1 MTTMADNLTFI
12 NPHTVVG
19 EIITETVTETV
30 TPTFAGNVDVE
41 KTNLLLKFWQRMK
54 QAAIDLFRVTGDAVK
69 SGLDKLLGFIPAPVL
84 VGGTAALSAIPTV
97 YNRVIDGIF
106 WVIRKAA
113 FVITMGFSA
122 TAMLVHKVTI
132 SVVKALSYY
141 FISPKASD
149 RLAEWLNK
157 ALLAVGFGLEYAGN
171 HVLKFLDSAQTA
183 FKSRNVRIAFMI
195 AASIIA
201 VGALLPFLAVWFPVL
216 AGPIAAVTQF
226 LITTPVVS
234 HLVGNLFFAGV
245 ASHTGSL
252 VGLWV
257 LAKFLLIAG
266 GTEMLWSFSRKAIT
280 GSPAPKVN
288 ATERKRQFVEEST
301 GKTLTVDQV
310 ADQAQ
315 KHLDDEVA
323 KAQEQLAQVGQ
334 TQQGKANPNSYRP
347 KKNNFNR

>member
-1 MTTMADNLTFI
+1 MTTMTDHVTFI
-12 NPHTVVG
+12 DPHTVVG

-54 QAAIDLFRVTGDAVK
+54 QAAIDLFRVTGDAIK

-84 VGGTAALSAIPTV
+84 VGGTAALAAIPTV
-97 YNRVIDGIF
+97 YNRVIDGAF
-106 WVIRKAA
+106 WVIRKIGGFLGKAA
-113 FVITMGFSA
+113 LWMGTAAHKATLAIAKAIYPISNDASA
-122 TAMLVHKVTI
+122 RLTNWAN
-132 SVVKALSYY
+132 
-141 FISPKASD
+141 KASV
-149 RLAEWLNK
+149 N
-157 ALLAVGFGLEYAGN
+157 AVFGLMRVQKDAAGLTN
-171 HVLKFLDSAQTA
+171 RAQTA

-195 AASIIA
+195 AASIVA
-201 VGALLPFLAVWFPVL
+201 VGAFLPFLAGWFPVL

-226 LITTPVVS
+226 LTTTPVVS

-245 ASHTGSL
+245 ASHAGSL
-252 VGLWV
+252 VGLW
-257 LAKFLLIAG
+257 LLGKFLLVAG
-266 GTEMLWSFSRKAIT
+266 GIEMLWSLTRKAVT
-280 GSPAPKVN
+280 SSTAPKMN
-288 ATERKRQFVEEST
+288 ATEQRKHQFVEEST